1 MHETS
6 LTGPLGD
13 DYGMHS
19 AAQQALAEKQN
30 PYRMEK
36 TVIRP
41 HKMNFLLLPTKKS
54 QRRFS
59 QKYVPESRPA
69 CVAEPL
75 IGPSPESSAP
85 QPTIEAEEVSVALQP
100 ASERARLG
108 RAPLQRSHHCKD
120 HTIAYNIT
128 TMEKTH
134 TNAKIT
140 PTQRSHQCK
149 DHTNAK
155 IILHPAC
162 TIAHRLCMQA

>member
-54 QRRFS
+54 QRRS
-59 QKYVPESRPA
+59 SRKYVPESRPA

-100 ASERARLG
+100 KLERARLG